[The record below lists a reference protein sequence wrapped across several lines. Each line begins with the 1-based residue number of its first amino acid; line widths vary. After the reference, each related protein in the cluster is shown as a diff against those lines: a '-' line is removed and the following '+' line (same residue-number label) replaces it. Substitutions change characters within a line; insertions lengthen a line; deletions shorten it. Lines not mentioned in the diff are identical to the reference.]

1 MSSSEVQ
8 WLRPVTLTEELMELG
23 HRNRLYL
30 TCYTLHLAS
39 CQPLHHD
46 LVYSGLTH
54 LFRKVEVLRVCLGQR
69 DGQLWLRQMN
79 GCNLDFKIVEQ
90 RKTEEVEEEL
100 THYIYNTSEGPMWC
114 VRLLA
119 LPPTPSSTDL
129 DSIFS
134 HNYALMLGIH
144 HSLADGFTNI
154 NICNLVHTILDDMV
168 AGRPVNDEQ
177 QVGKLVGDEQTQ
189 KLYEEQRQKLL
200 GDPELKER
208 VRKEFQ
214 DGADTRPLFLD
225 AFPVSGRTDV
235 KTCFV
240 NIQFDKNLTYSFRRK
255 CKEEG
260 VTLHSG
266 LVGIINATLIN
277 LLNDHCEVPHEIN
290 FRAGHDINLRRYYE
304 GDTTGIYGNH
314 IPTFGFKTSFKT
326 SETLMSNFWPTVKEF
341 HKKLHS
347 HLIERR
353 PLQVVVLKLMEKSK
367 SEILDGYFTSHG
379 TPDSY
384 YTVSNMGDVTPLFT
398 GEGDCVKVVKLTR
411 LSSIRCMNNF
421 ICFYAHSLNGR
432 LDLTMGFSNRFLDHK
447 FAKGFMDMM
456 SVNMTTLS
464 SL

>member
-1 MSSSEVQ
+1 MI
-8 WLRPVTLTEELMELG
+8 LIYLLMYERVCVKYFFSG
-23 HRNRLYL
+23 
-30 TCYTLHLAS
+30 
-39 CQPLHHD
+39 PLSYGD
-46 LVYSGLTH
+46 DDGVC
-54 LFRKVEVLRVCLGQR
+54 RKVEVLRVCLGQR

-114 VRLLA
+114 VRPPA

-134 HNYALMLGIH
+134 HNNALMLGIH

-225 AFPVSGRTDV
+225 AFSFFRTNR
-235 KTCFV
+235 CE
-240 NIQFDKNLTYSFRRK
+240 NLWIFY
-255 CKEEG
+255 
-260 VTLHSG
+260 
-266 LVGIINATLIN
+266 NPN
-277 LLNDHCEVPHEIN
+277 
-290 FRAGHDINLRRYYE
+290 
-304 GDTTGIYGNH
+304 
-314 IPTFGFKTSFKT
+314 
-326 SETLMSNFWPTVKEF
+326 
-341 HKKLHS
+341 
-347 HLIERR
+347 
-353 PLQVVVLKLMEKSK
+353 
-367 SEILDGYFTSHG
+367 G

-384 YTVSNMGDVTPLFT
+384 YTISNMGDVTPLFT
-398 GEGDCVKVVKLTR
+398 G
-411 LSSIRCMNNF
+411 
-421 ICFYAHSLNGR
+421 
-432 LDLTMGFSNRFLDHK
+432 
-447 FAKGFMDMM
+447 
-456 SVNMTTLS
+456 
-464 SL
+464 